1 MSMKIKKAYADGT
14 LHGYLA
20 GVSLNPYNPTT
31 EAEEHQAY
39 KEGYDYGVFL
49 YTQTLPDNEEN

>member
-1 MSMKIKKAYADGT
+1 MKINKAYANGT

-49 YTQTLPDNEEN
+49 YTQEQDDAEDA